1 MDPIFT
7 EEQLNRMS
15 REDMLSLV
23 KIMQDHY
30 QKQGVALQ
38 KQKDTLQKQETRIQ
52 LLEEKTKELKFLNAM
67 LSDRL
72 TLAQRK
78 RFGASSEK
86 YADGYTQMNLFNEA
100 EQEADPNAP
109 EPDLEEVHPSSYK
122 RKKRSGKKEEDLSS
136 FETTEVIEYKLTG
149 SDRYCPDCN
158 TKYKVVTKETVK
170 RLKFIPA
177 RFEVVE
183 EVIFVYSCPKCGAMK
198 RPEKTAPLLKG
209 SVATPSLVA
218 GIINAKYVNGMPL
231 ARQEREF
238 ARYDLD
244 LSTKTMANWIIQCA
258 DRYLQPLYDLMKE
271 ELLRSK
277 YLHGDETRIQVID
290 EPDQKGSTQNWMW
303 VYLTDESSG
312 SPQMVLFQ
320 YERTRAGY
328 HPKEFLGNL
337 FEGYFTCDGYQ
348 AYHSLPDGITV
359 TGCMAHARRR
369 FDEALTVLKK
379 DFTKEQLKETTAY
392 QAMARIGILYK
403 IEEMIREKSPEERYE
418 ERQKQAKPLLEAFFE
433 WLHTLEDSVDRSSL
447 IGEAVL
453 YTLNQEVYLKRYLED
468 GHLSIDNLA
477 AERSLKNFATGRR
490 NWLFAKSIH
499 GAQASATVYSITET
513 AMLNGLK
520 PYHYLTYVL
529 EKMKD
534 LGPFPEKEAIL
545 ELLPWSTSL
554 PADCHSNLKK

>member
-15 REDMLSLV
+15 REDICSLL
-23 KIMQDHY
+23 KIMQQH
-30 QKQGVALQ
+30 Q
-38 KQKDTLQKQETRIQ
+38 QKQESRIQ
-52 LLEEKTKELKFLNAM
+52 LLEEQKKELEFLNAM

-72 TLAQRK
+72 TLAQKK

-86 YADGYTQMNLFNEA
+86 YAEGYTQLGLFNEA
-100 EQEADPNAP
+100 EQEADPDAP

-149 SDRYCPDCN
+149 EDRYCPNCN
-158 TKYKVVTKETVK
+158 TKYKVATKETVK

-183 EVIFVYSCPKCGAMK
+183 EVTYVYSCPKCGAMK
-198 RPEKTAPLLKG
+198 RPEKAPSLLKG
-209 SVATPSLVA
+209 SAATPSLVA
-218 GIINAKYVNGMPL
+218 GIMNAKYVNGMPL

-238 ARYDLD
+238 ARYNLK
-244 LSTKTMANWIIQCA
+244 LSTKTMANWIILCA

-271 ELLRSK
+271 ELLRSN
-277 YLHGDETRIQVID
+277 YLHGDETRLQVID

-303 VYLTDESSG
+303 VYLTDEHSG
-312 SPQMVLFQ
+312 SPRMVLFQ

-348 AYHSLPDGITV
+348 AYHSLPEKITV

-369 FDEALTVLKK
+369 FDEALAVL
-379 DFTKEQLKETTAY
+379 TNEQLKETTAY
-392 QAMARIGILYK
+392 QAMARIGMLYK
-403 IEEMIREKSPEERYE
+403 IEEMIRGKSPEERYE

-433 WLHTLEDSVDRSSL
+433 WLHSLEDSVDRSSL
-447 IGEAVL
+447 IGRAVL
-453 YTLNQEVYLKRYLED
+453 YALNQEVYLKRYLED

-477 AERSLKNFATGRR
+477 AERALKNFAIGRR
-490 NWLFAKSIH
+490 NWLFAKSIR

-520 PYHYLTYVL
+520 PYHYLTYVM

-534 LGPFPEKEAIL
+534 LGPFPEKEAL
-545 ELLPWSTSL
+545 QELLPWSASL
-554 PADCHSNLKK
+554 PADCHSKLKK

>member
-7 EEQLNRMS
+7 EEQLDRMS
-15 REDMLSLV
+15 SRDMRSLL
-23 KIMQDHY
+23 KIMTRHQ
-30 QKQGVALQ
+30 QKQEE
-38 KQKDTLQKQETRIQ
+38 TLQKQEARIQ
-52 LLEEKTKELKFLNAM
+52 LLEEQKKELEFLNAM

-86 YADGYTQMNLFNEA
+86 YAEGYTQLGLFNEA

-109 EPDLEEVHPSSYK
+109 EPELEEVHPSPYK
-122 RKKRSGKKEEDLSS
+122 RKKRSGQKEEDLSS

-149 SDRYCPDCN
+149 EDRYCPDCN

-170 RLKFIPA
+170 RLKFVPA

-183 EVIFVYSCPKCGAMK
+183 EVTCVYSCPKCGAMK
-198 RPEKTAPLLKG
+198 RPEKAPSLLKG
-209 SVATPSLVA
+209 SIATPSLVA
-218 GIINAKYVNGMPL
+218 GIMNAKYVNGMPL

-238 ARYDLD
+238 ARYDLN

-258 DRYLQPLYDLMKE
+258 DRYLQPLYELMKE
-271 ELLRSK
+271 ELLHSG

-290 EPDQKGSTQNWMW
+290 EPDQKGSTRNWMW
-303 VYLTDESSG
+303 VYLTDEYSG
-312 SPQMVLFQ
+312 SPRMVLFQ

-328 HPKEFLGNL
+328 HPVEFLGDQ
-337 FEGYFTCDGYQ
+337 FGGYFTCDGYQ
-348 AYHSLPDGITV
+348 AYHSLPERITV

-369 FDEALTVLKK
+369 FEEALTVLKK
-379 DFTKEQLKETTAY
+379 DFTNEQLKETTAY
-392 QAMARIGILYK
+392 QAMARIGMLYK
-403 IEEMIREKSPEERYE
+403 IEEMIRDKTPEERYE
-418 ERQKQAKPLLEAFFE
+418 ERQKQTKPLLEAFFE
-433 WLHTLEDSVDRSSL
+433 WLHSLEDSVDRSSL

-453 YTLNQEVYLKRYLED
+453 YALNQETYLKRYLED

-477 AERSLKNFATGRR
+477 AERALKNFATGRR
-490 NWLFAKSIH
+490 NWLFAKSIR

-520 PYHYLTYVL
+520 PYHYLTCVM
-529 EKMKD
+529 ERMKD
-534 LGPFPEKEAIL
+534 LGPFPKKEALL
-545 ELLPWSTSL
+545 ELLPWSGSL
-554 PADCHSNLKK
+554 PADCYSKLKK

>member
-15 REDMLSLV
+15 REDNLSLV
-23 KIMQDHY
+23 KIMQGQY
-30 QKQGVALQ
+30 
-38 KQKDTLQKQETRIQ
+38 QKQETKIQ
-52 LLEEKTKELKFLNAM
+52 LLEEKTKELEFLNAM

-86 YADGYTQMNLFNEA
+86 YADGYTQLSLFNEA
-100 EQEADPNAP
+100 EQAADPNAP
-109 EPDLEEVHPSSYK
+109 EPDLEEVHPASYR
-122 RKKRSGKKEEDLSS
+122 RKKHSGKKEEDLSS
-136 FETTEVIEYKLTG
+136 FETTEVIEYKLSG
-149 SDRYCPDCN
+149 ADRYCPNCH

-170 RLKFIPA
+170 RLKFVPA

-183 EVIFVYSCPKCGAMK
+183 EVTFVYSCPKCGAMK
-198 RPEKTAPLLKG
+198 RPEKSPSLLKG
-209 SVATPSLVA
+209 SIVTPSLVA
-218 GIINAKYVNGMPL
+218 GIMNAKYVNGMPL

-238 ARYDLD
+238 TRYDLN
-244 LSTKTMANWIIQCA
+244 LSAKTMAYWIIQCA
-258 DRYLQPLYDLMKE
+258 NRYLQPLYNLMKE

-290 EPDQKGSTQNWMW
+290 EPDQKGSTPNWMW
-303 VYLTDESSG
+303 VYLTDEYSG
-312 SPQMVLFQ
+312 S
-320 YERTRAGY
+320 
-328 HPKEFLGNL
+328 
-337 FEGYFTCDGYQ
+337 FTCDGYQ
-348 AYHSLPDGITV
+348 VYHSLPDRITV

-392 QAMARIGILYK
+392 QAMARIGLLYK
-403 IEEMIREKSPEERYE
+403 IEEMIRDKSPKERYE

-453 YTLNQEVYLKRYLED
+453 YTLNQEIYLKRYLED
-468 GHLSIDNLA
+468 GHISIDNLA
-477 AERSLKNFATGRR
+477 AERALKNFATGHR
-490 NWLFAKSIH
+490 NWLFAKSVR

-520 PYHYLTYVL
+520 PYHYLTYVM

-534 LGPFPEKEAIL
+534 LGPFPDKAAML
-545 ELLPWSTSL
+545 ELLPWSNRL
-554 PADCHSNLKK
+554 PADCRSNIKK

>member
-15 REDMLSLV
+15 REDICSLL
-23 KIMQDHY
+23 KIMQQHQ
-30 QKQGVALQ
+30 QKQEE
-38 KQKDTLQKQETRIQ
+38 TLQKQESRIR
-52 LLEEKTKELKFLNAM
+52 LLEEQKKELEFLNAM

-72 TLAQRK
+72 TLAQKK

-86 YADGYTQMNLFNEA
+86 YAEGYVQLGLFNEA

-109 EPDLEEVHPSSYK
+109 EPELEEVHPSSYK

-136 FETTEVIEYKLTG
+136 FETTQAIEYKLTG
-149 SDRYCPDCN
+149 EDRYCPDCN

-170 RLKFIPA
+170 RLKFVPA

-183 EVIFVYSCPKCGAMK
+183 EATYVYSCPKCGAMK
-198 RPEKTAPLLKG
+198 RPEKTPSLLKG
-209 SVATPSLVA
+209 SIATPSLVA
-218 GIINAKYVNGMPL
+218 GIMNAKYVNGMPL

-238 ARYDLD
+238 ARYGLN

-258 DRYLQPLYDLMKE
+258 DRYLQPLYNLMKE
-271 ELLRSK
+271 ELLQSG

-303 VYLTDESSG
+303 VYLTDEYSG
-312 SPQMVLFQ
+312 SPRMVLFQ
-320 YERTRAGY
+320 YGRTRGGY
-328 HPKEFLGNL
+328 HPAEFLGDQ
-337 FEGYFTCDGYQ
+337 FAGYFTCDGYQ
-348 AYHSLPDGITV
+348 AYHSLPERITV

-392 QAMARIGILYK
+392 QAMARIGMLYK
-403 IEEMIREKSPEERYE
+403 IEEMIRDKTPEERYE

-433 WLHTLEDSVDRSSL
+433 WLHSLEDSVDRSSL

-453 YTLNQEVYLKRYLED
+453 YALNQEIYLKRYLED
-468 GHLSIDNLA
+468 GHLRIDNLA
-477 AERSLKNFATGRR
+477 AERALKNFATGRR
-490 NWLFAKSIH
+490 NWLFAKSIR
-499 GAQASATVYSITET
+499 GAQASAAVYSITET

-520 PYHYLTYVL
+520 PYHYLTYVM
-529 EKMKD
+529 EKMKG
-534 LGPFPEKEAIL
+534 LWPFPKKEALL
-545 ELLPWSTSL
+545 ELLPWSGSL
-554 PADCHSNLKK
+554 PADCYSKLKK

>member
-1 MDPIFT
+1 M
-7 EEQLNRMS
+7 E
-15 REDMLSLV
+15 LV
-23 KIMQDHY
+23 CK
-30 QKQGVALQ
+30 
-38 KQKDTLQKQETRIQ
+38 
-52 LLEEKTKELKFLNAM
+52 
-67 LSDRL
+67 
-72 TLAQRK
+72 
-78 RFGASSEK
+78 
-86 YADGYTQMNLFNEA
+86 
-100 EQEADPNAP
+100 
-109 EPDLEEVHPSSYK
+109 VHI
-122 RKKRSGKKEEDLSS
+122 
-136 FETTEVIEYKLTG
+136 ETTEVIEYKLTG
-149 SDRYCPDCN
+149 ADRYCPDCN

-183 EVIFVYSCPKCGAMK
+183 EVTFVYSCPKCGAMK
-198 RPEKTAPLLKG
+198 RPEKAPSLLKG

-218 GIINAKYVNGMPL
+218 GIMNAKYVNGMPL

-238 ARYDLD
+238 ARYDLN

-303 VYLTDESSG
+303 VYLTDEYSG
-312 SPQMVLFQ
+312 SPRMVLFQ

-328 HPKEFLGNL
+328 HPAEFLGDQ

-348 AYHSLPDGITV
+348 AYHSLPEKITV
-359 TGCMAHARRR
+359 TGCMAHAR
-369 FDEALTVLKK
+369 
-379 DFTKEQLKETTAY
+379 Y
-392 QAMARIGILYK
+392 QAMARIGMLYK
-403 IEEMIREKSPEERYE
+403 IEEMIRDKSPEERYE

-490 NWLFAKSIH
+490 NWLFAKSIR
-499 GAQASATVYSITET
+499 GAQASATIYSITET

-520 PYHYLTYVL
+520 PYNYLTYVMGQ
-529 EKMKD
+529 MKD
-534 LGPFPEKEAIL
+534 LDPFPEKEAML

-554 PADCHSNLKK
+554 PADCHSKLKK